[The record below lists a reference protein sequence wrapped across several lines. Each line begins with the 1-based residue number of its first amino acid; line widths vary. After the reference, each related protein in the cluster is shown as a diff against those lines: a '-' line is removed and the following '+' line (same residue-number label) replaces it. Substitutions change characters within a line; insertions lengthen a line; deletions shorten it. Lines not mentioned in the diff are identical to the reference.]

1 MIQEIHDPL
10 SEYVNVFRERFRSV
24 AQKTFDDL
32 SAEANVDVEANR
44 KTCREIY
51 AAQQELSEM
60 ESRISNWTM
69 VRTIFWILFAIGLVL
84 FGITVYHSVS
94 EVDPYVNS
102 ELSLIFLVVSALLLI
117 LNLVWINPRI
127 DALKEPAGELQKK
140 IDAKTQEAWEQMKPL
155 NELYDWDILAR
166 MMSATVPKLEFDPYF
181 TTQRLADLQAVYDWD
196 SSFNEGRSVLFS
208 HSGLINGN
216 PFVLCRTRRMEMGVK
231 TYHGHKSI
239 SWTESRRNSDG
250 TYSTVTRHQVL
261 TASYTA
267 PCPYYFEKTRLIYA
281 NTAAPDLVFHRK
293 QSDLAGTE
301 NTLSYK
307 RKRRKLRRK
316 ARKLENA
323 DFAMMTNEDFEVSF
337 DTSDR
342 NDNHQFAL
350 LFTPLAQQSM
360 LDLLSDREHGYGDDF
375 DFIKDRMINTIVSDH
390 MQMLDIDVT
399 PGDYMHFDYD
409 KAKVGFIEVNS
420 RYFRAI
426 YFAFAPLLCV
436 PMYQQ
441 VRPQHDIYGRDMK
454 RESAFWEHEA
464 LANFWG
470 EENFRHPECATD
482 CILKTSQS
490 KGEGDESS
498 ITVYAYGYR
507 ATDRLTYVGKYGGD
521 GRYHDVPVH
530 WVEYTPVTGVGNIH
544 MKEDNEQEEGPVTQR
559 ERVSRISRVLGAS
572 GMKLY
577 RRHIASRLSGLH

>member
-10 SEYVNVFRERFRSV
+10 SEYVNVFRERFSSI
-24 AQKTFDDL
+24 ALKTFDDL
-32 SAEANVDVEANR
+32 SAEANVDVDANR
-44 KTCREIY
+44 KTCRAIY
-51 AAQQELSEM
+51 AAQQEMSGI
-60 ESRISNWTM
+60 ESRISNWTL
-69 VRTIFWILFAIGLVL
+69 VRVVFWILFGFGLLL
-84 FGITVYHSVS
+84 FGLTVYHVVS
-94 EVDPYVNS
+94 RAYPYEES
-102 ELSLIFLVVSALLLI
+102 DFSLIFLGGSAVLLI
-117 LNLVWINPRI
+117 LNLTLINPRI
-127 DALKEPAGELQKK
+127 KALKKPADELQKK
-140 IDAKTQEAWEQMKPL
+140 IDVKIEEAWEQMKPL

-181 TTQRLADLQAVYDWD
+181 TTQRLADLKAVYDWD
-196 SSFNEGRSVLFS
+196 GSFNEGRSVLFS

-216 PFVLCRTRRMEMGVK
+216 PFVLCRTRKMEMGVK
-231 TYHGHKSI
+231 VYHGHKAI
-239 SWTESRRNSDG
+239 SWTESHRNSDG
-250 TYSTVTRHQVL
+250 TYSTVTRRQVL
-261 TASYTA
+261 RASYTA

-301 NTLSYK
+301 NTFSYK

-316 ARKLENA
+316 ARKLDNT

-360 LDLLSDREHGYGDDF
+360 LDLLRDREHGYGDDF
-375 DFIKDRMINTIVSDH
+375 DFIKNRMINMIVSDH
-390 MQMLDIDVT
+390 MQMFDIDLD
-399 PGDYMHFDYD
+399 PHGYMNFDFD
-409 KAKVGFIEVNS
+409 KAKADFVTVNS

-441 VRPQHDIYGRDMK
+441 IRPQHDIYGRDMK
-454 RESAFWEHEA
+454 RESSFWEHEA

-470 EENFRHPECATD
+470 QDNFRHPECATD

-490 KGEGDESS
+490 KGEEDESS
-498 ITVYAYGYR
+498 ITVYAYGFR
-507 ATDRLTYVGKYGGD
+507 ATDRLTYVSRYGGD
-521 GRYHDVPVH
+521 GHYHDVPVH
-530 WVEYTPVTGVGNIH
+530 WVEYTPVTGLGSIH
-544 MKEDNEQEEGPVTQR
+544 MKEDNEPEGEHVTQK
-559 ERVSRISRVLGAS
+559 ERICRINRVLGAS

-577 RRHIASRLSGLH
+577 RRHIASRVSV

>member
-1 MIQEIHDPL
+1 MIQEIHNPL
-10 SEYVNVFRERFRSV
+10 SEYVNVFKARFTSV
-24 AQKTFDDL
+24 AEKTFADL
-32 SAEANVDVEANR
+32 SSEANVDVEANR
-44 KTCREIY
+44 RTCKEIY
-51 AAQQELSEM
+51 AAEKELSGI
-60 ESRISNWTM
+60 ESRISNWTLIR
-69 VRTIFWILFAIGLVL
+69 VIFWILFCAGLVL
-84 FGITVYHSVS
+84 FGIIVNEDPEHSAM
-94 EVDPYVNS
+94 
-102 ELSLIFLVVSALLLI
+102 FLGASVILLL
-117 LNLVWINPRI
+117 LNLVLVNPRVK
-127 DALKEPAGELQKK
+127 ALKKPAGELQKK
-140 IDAKTQEAWEQMKPL
+140 IDAKTEEAWAQMRPL

-181 TTQRLADLQAVYDWD
+181 TAQRLADLQVVYDWD

-216 PFVLCRTRRMEMGVK
+216 PFILCRTRKMEMGDK
-231 TYHGHKSI
+231 TYYGSKTI

-250 TYSTVTRHQVL
+250 TYSTVSRSQVL

-267 PCPYYFEKTRLIYA
+267 PYPQYFEKTRLIYA
-281 NTAAPDLVFHRK
+281 NTAAPDLVFHRR

-301 NTLSYK
+301 NTFSYR
-307 RKRRKLRRK
+307 RKMRKLRRK
-316 ARKLENA
+316 SRKLKNS

-360 LDLLSDREHGYGDDF
+360 LDLLRDKNHGYGDDF
-375 DFIKDRMINTIVSDH
+375 DFIKNKMINMVVSDH
-390 MQMLDIDVT
+390 MQMFDIELA
-399 PGDYMHFDYD
+399 PQDYMNFDFD
-409 KAKVGFIEVNS
+409 KAKANFVTVNS

-470 EENFRHPECATD
+470 QDKFRHPDCATD

-490 KGEGDESS
+490 KGEEDESS
-498 ITVYAYGYR
+498 IIVHAYGYR
-507 ATDRLTYVGKYGGD
+507 ATDRLTYISRYGGD
-521 GRYHDVPVH
+521 GRFHDVPVH
-530 WVEYTPVTGVGNIH
+530 WVEYTPVTGVGCIH
-544 MKEDNEQEEGPVTQR
+544 MKEDNNADSEPVTQK
-559 ERVSRISRVLGAS
+559 ERIGRISRVLDAS

-577 RRHIASRLSGLH
+577 RRHIASRLNV

>member
-10 SEYVNVFRERFRSV
+10 SEYANVFKERFKGV
-24 AQKTFDDL
+24 AEKTFADL
-32 SAEANVDVEANR
+32 AAEANVDVEANR
-44 KTCREIY
+44 RTCREIY
-51 AAQQELSEM
+51 AAQQELSEI

-69 VRTIFWILFAIGLVL
+69 LRVVFWMLFVAGLVL
-84 FGITVYHSVS
+84 FGVCVS
-94 EVDPYVNS
+94 KDTQ
-102 ELSLIFLVVSALLLI
+102 LSLIFLGVSVVLLMLNLLL
-117 LNLVWINPRI
+117 VNPRVK
-127 DALKEPAGELQKK
+127 ALKEPADELQKK
-140 IDAKTQEAWEQMKPL
+140 ISDKMDEAWEQMRPL

-216 PFVLCRTRRMEMGVK
+216 PFVLCRTRKMEMGVK
-231 TYHGHKSI
+231 TYHGHKTI

-250 TYSTVTRHQVL
+250 TYSTVTRSQVL

-267 PCPYYFEKTRLIYA
+267 PYPYYFEKTRLIYA

-301 NTLSYK
+301 KTFSYR

-316 ARKLENA
+316 ARNLENA

-337 DTSDR
+337 DTSNR

-360 LDLLSDREHGYGDDF
+360 LDLLRDREHGYGDDF
-375 DFIKDRMINTIVSDH
+375 DFIKNRMINMIVSDH
-390 MQMLDIDVT
+390 MQMFDIDVT
-399 PGDYMHFDYD
+399 PEDYMNFDFD
-409 KAKVGFIEVNS
+409 KAKANFATVNA

-441 VRPQHDIYGRDMK
+441 IRPQHDIYGRDMK
-454 RESAFWEHEA
+454 RESSFWEHEA

-470 EENFRHPECATD
+470 QDKFRHPDCATD

-490 KGEGDESS
+490 KDEEDESS
-498 ITVYAYGYR
+498 IVVHAYGYR
-507 ATDRLTYVGKYGGD
+507 AIDRLTYITRYGGD
-521 GRYHDVPVH
+521 GRFHEVPVR
-530 WVEYTPVTGVGNIH
+530 WVEYTPVTGVGSIR
-544 MKEDNEQEEGPVTQR
+544 MKEDNEVEEGPVTQR
-559 ERVSRISRVLGAS
+559 ERIGRINRVLGAS

-577 RRHIASRLSGLH
+577 RRHIASRLNA